1 MRIAVIG
8 DMHLGFDHHGPRKND
23 AFINAKEAF
32 DIAISEKVD
41 LIIQTGDVFHER
53 LPKPEVISPAIQLF
67 NSLQGKIK
75 TPKLVNRV
83 RDGKE
88 ALLTQK
94 IPPVILIYGNHEKRP
109 HGYINPLHVLHN
121 AGSVHLLEKDSIVV
135 EVGKERIGIHG
146 ISSVPELYAK
156 EVVKKWNPKAFPNM
170 KNLFLVHQN
179 FQELLPH
186 QPPEIMSYSD
196 LPTNMDYHILG
207 HIHWAQSDKHPT
219 TNAPVVLPGST
230 VMTEM
235 KRIES
240 KSKKKILILDIK
252 ENISSRFIELKKSR
266 ILHYEV
272 IEVNSQKPSEI
283 TSKIQEDIIKKI
295 EYHSHEL
302 LPLLRYSL
310 RGELA
315 EGFIPSDVSFR
326 TLTKKYQE
334 KALVKVDKSRLTSR
348 AVGEKTKLISD
359 LKQNKISIE
368 SLGVKILAKKM
379 NIKDAT
385 KLNNLFSALSEG
397 NVELAEKLL

>member
-8 DMHLGFDHHGPRKND
+8 DMHLGLDHHGPRKND
-23 AFINAKEAF
+23 SFINAKEAF

-53 LPKPEVISPAIQLF
+53 LPKPEVISPAIKLF

-75 TPKLVNRV
+75 SPKLVTQV
-83 RDGKE
+83 RNKQE
-88 ALLTQK
+88 TLLTQEL
-94 IPPVILIYGNHEKRP
+94 PPVILIYGNHEKRP
-109 HGYINPLHVLHN
+109 PGYVNPLHVLHN
-121 AGSVHLLEKDSIVV
+121 AGSVHLLEKDSVV
-135 EVGKERIGIHG
+135 IQAGKDRIGLHG
-146 ISSVPELYAK
+146 LSNVSELFAK
-156 EVVKKWNPKAFPNM
+156 ETVKEWSPKAFPNM
-170 KNLFLVHQN
+170 KNFFLIHQN

-186 QPPEIMSYSD
+186 QPPETLSYKD
-196 LPTNMDYHILG
+196 LPKNMDYHILG
-207 HIHWAQSDKHPT
+207 HIHWAQSDKHPST
-219 TNAPVVLPGST
+219 KAPVVLPGST

-240 KSKKKILILDIK
+240 KSKKGILILDVK
-252 ENISSRFIELKKSR
+252 ENISSKFIELKKSR

-272 IEVNSQKPSEI
+272 IKVKEDKPSEI
-283 TSKIQEDIIKKI
+283 TAKIQGDIIKKI
-295 EYHSHEL
+295 EYHTHEL

-326 TLTKKYQE
+326 TLIKKYQE
-334 KALVKVDKSRLTSR
+334 KALIKVDKSKLTSKT
-348 AVGEKTKLISD
+348 VGEKAKLISD

-379 NIKDAT
+379 KIKDTA
-385 KLNNLFSALSEG
+385 KLNDLFTALSQGDLEI
-397 NVELAEKLL
+397 AEKLL